1 MIGLVYKDCMTLKK
15 QLTTLLMFLLAYG
28 ALTVAGVFDASILGV
43 LVTVMGMT
51 IPMSSVALDDAA
63 RWDRYAVAT
72 PAGRRGVVAGKYVFT
87 ALVIVVS
94 SIFAVL
100 LMVGLSLAGLSK
112 QTLTE
117 NLVVALSCA
126 AVTLLQQFADML
138 RQNIGFYKRITQKEN
153 TGRPSQPREVFHSNC
168 HIAQSCLRLGIILYR
183 HNIAHTAHRPLLPS
197 HRIGSNRIGDS
208 QHRRNAIG
216 SLLFAAVGHGNRLK
230 SHSLGSFIILV
241 VIICLII
248 IVVITQ
254 IAQHIY
260 LASLI
265 RTDM

>member
-28 ALTVAGVFDASILGV
+28 ALTVAGVFDVSILGA

-126 AVTLLQQFADML
+126 AVTLLLNAVIFPCVIVEICIL
-138 RQNIGFYKRITQKEN
+138 
-153 TGRPSQPREVFHSNC
+153 
-168 HIAQSCLRLGIILYR
+168 QSCLK
-183 HNIAHTAHRPLLPS
+183 
-197 HRIGSNRIGDS
+197 
-208 QHRRNAIG
+208 
-216 SLLFAAVGHGNRLK
+216 VK
-230 SHSLGSFIILV
+230 
-241 VIICLII
+241 
-248 IVVITQ
+248 Q
-254 IAQHIY
+254 IKGF
-260 LASLI
+260 
-265 RTDM
+265 TG

>member
-28 ALTVAGVFDASILGV
+28 ALTVAGVFDVSILGA

-126 AVTLLQQFADML
+126 AVTLLLNAVILPFLLKYGAEKARVISMTVFVVIFGGAL
-138 RQNIGFYKRITQKEN
+138 LLEN
-153 TGRPSQPREVFHSNC
+153 LWDNGMVLPEIPAGLVQALPVLFCSLAVGAFVVSYV
-168 HIAQSCLRLGIILYR
+168 ISLGIY
-183 HNIAHTAHRPLLPS
+183 
-197 HRIGSNRIGDS
+197 NRKE
-208 QHRRNAIG
+208 
-216 SLLFAAVGHGNRLK
+216 F
-230 SHSLGSFIILV
+230 
-241 VIICLII
+241 
-248 IVVITQ
+248 
-254 IAQHIY
+254 
-260 LASLI
+260 
-265 RTDM
+265 

>member
-28 ALTVAGVFDASILGV
+28 ALTVAGVFDVSILGA

-87 ALVIVVS
+87 TLVIVVS

-126 AVTLLQQFADML
+126 AVTLLLNAVILPFLLKYGAEKARVISMTVFVVIFGGAL
-138 RQNIGFYKRITQKEN
+138 LLEN
-153 TGRPSQPREVFHSNC
+153 LWDNGMVLPEIPAGLVQALPVLFCSLAVGAFVVSYV
-168 HIAQSCLRLGIILYR
+168 ISLGIY
-183 HNIAHTAHRPLLPS
+183 
-197 HRIGSNRIGDS
+197 NRKE
-208 QHRRNAIG
+208 
-216 SLLFAAVGHGNRLK
+216 F
-230 SHSLGSFIILV
+230 
-241 VIICLII
+241 
-248 IVVITQ
+248 
-254 IAQHIY
+254 
-260 LASLI
+260 
-265 RTDM
+265 

>member
-28 ALTVAGVFDASILGV
+28 ALTVAGVFDVSILGV

-126 AVTLLQQFADML
+126 AVTLLLNAVILPFLLKYGAEKARVISMTVFVVIFGGAL
-138 RQNIGFYKRITQKEN
+138 LLEN
-153 TGRPSQPREVFHSNC
+153 LWDKGMV
-168 HIAQSCLRLGIILYR
+168 
-183 HNIAHTAHRPLLPS
+183 LPE
-197 HRIGSNRIGDS
+197 IPAGLV
-208 QHRRNAIG
+208 QA
-216 SLLFAAVGHGNRLK
+216 LPVLFCFLTVGAFVV
-230 SHSLGSFIILV
+230 SYVISLGVYNRKEF
-241 VIICLII
+241 
-248 IVVITQ
+248 
-254 IAQHIY
+254 
-260 LASLI
+260 
-265 RTDM
+265 

>member
-28 ALTVAGVFDASILGV
+28 ALTVAGVFDVSILGA

-126 AVTLLQQFADML
+126 AVTLLLNAVILPFLLKYGAEKARVISMTVFVVIFGGAL
-138 RQNIGFYKRITQKEN
+138 LLEN
-153 TGRPSQPREVFHSNC
+153 LWDNGMVLPEIPAGLVQALPVLFCSLAVDAFVVSYF
-168 HIAQSCLRLGIILYR
+168 ISLGIY
-183 HNIAHTAHRPLLPS
+183 
-197 HRIGSNRIGDS
+197 NRKE
-208 QHRRNAIG
+208 
-216 SLLFAAVGHGNRLK
+216 F
-230 SHSLGSFIILV
+230 
-241 VIICLII
+241 
-248 IVVITQ
+248 
-254 IAQHIY
+254 
-260 LASLI
+260 
-265 RTDM
+265 

>member
-28 ALTVAGVFDASILGV
+28 ALTVAGVFDVSILGA

-112 QTLTE
+112 QTLAE

-126 AVTLLQQFADML
+126 AVTLLLNAVILPFLLKYGAEKARVISMTVFVVIFGGAL
-138 RQNIGFYKRITQKEN
+138 LLEN
-153 TGRPSQPREVFHSNC
+153 LWDNGMVLPEIPAGLVQALPVLFCSLAVGAFVVSYV
-168 HIAQSCLRLGIILYR
+168 ISLGIY
-183 HNIAHTAHRPLLPS
+183 
-197 HRIGSNRIGDS
+197 NRKE
-208 QHRRNAIG
+208 
-216 SLLFAAVGHGNRLK
+216 F
-230 SHSLGSFIILV
+230 
-241 VIICLII
+241 
-248 IVVITQ
+248 
-254 IAQHIY
+254 
-260 LASLI
+260 
-265 RTDM
+265 